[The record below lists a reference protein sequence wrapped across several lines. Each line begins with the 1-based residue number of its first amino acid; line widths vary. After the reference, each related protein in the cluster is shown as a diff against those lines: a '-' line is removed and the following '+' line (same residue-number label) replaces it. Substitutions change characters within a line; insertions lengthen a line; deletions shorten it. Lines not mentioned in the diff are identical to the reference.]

1 MLNKLNPQWAVLM
14 GVVFVSFSSI
24 LIKYATAP
32 SLIIAAYRLGFTI
45 LLLLPSVIRSKRE
58 EIRAVNRKTLGIC
71 ILSGVFL
78 ALHFATWISSIQY
91 TSIASSAVLVNT
103 HPVFILLGSV
113 WILKEKVSKRSV
125 LCIALALTGG
135 IIISLGDWSLGS
147 HAIFGDMLAL
157 AGALF
162 VAGYMMI
169 GRVLRQHMSA
179 TTYTFFVYASCFAT
193 LLLLVAAAGIPL
205 YPYPMKEWLIF
216 LALAVFC
223 TILGHSIFN
232 WALAYVKASFVST
245 AVLGEPVFATLW
257 AMLLFS
263 EYPTL
268 WQILGSL
275 MIVLGIH
282 LYTTWACEIKTENH
296 SLTSDEYR

>member
-1 MLNKLNPQWAVLM
+1 MFNKLNPQWAVLI

-24 LIKYATAP
+24 FIKYSTAP

-45 LLLLPSVIRSKRE
+45 LLLLPSVIRSKGE
-58 EIRAVNRKTLGIC
+58 EISAINRKSLGIC

-78 ALHFATWISSIQY
+78 ALHFATWITSIKY

-113 WILKEKVSKRSV
+113 LILKEKVSKRSV

-135 IIISLGDWSLGS
+135 IIISLGDSSLGS

-169 GRVLRQHMSA
+169 GRAVRQHMSV
-179 TTYTFFVYASCFAT
+179 TTYTFLVYASCFAT
-193 LLLLVAAAGIPL
+193 LMLLVAAAGIPL
-205 YPYPMKEWLIF
+205 YPYPIKEWFIF

-232 WALAYVKASFVST
+232 WALAYVKAAFVST

-257 AMLLFS
+257 AILLFS
-263 EYPTL
+263 EHPTL
-268 WQILGSL
+268 WQILGSGL
-275 MIVLGIH
+275 ILFGIY
-282 LYTTWACEIKTENH
+282 LFILWGQEDQQNKVPVKAEQ
-296 SLTSDEYR
+296 